1 MRGALRA
8 AALPALFLLL
18 ALPTPS
24 RGHGQITWPP
34 STRHGGNI
42 HAGADCARG
51 ECFWFSNNVEI
62 PAGLRPGTL
71 PASMRSMEPEVEGG
85 KRDVWRTHPWR
96 APGTAP
102 VYGSGCGVAGGHPTH
117 EYANGGVPPDGVPLG
132 MDGAALPKQSAT
144 GPARWLRGG
153 VAEVAWAMSANHAGG
168 YAYRLCKADTPGGIT
183 ESCFRQGHLSFSSAS
198 PKSYAAYPDGTR
210 DALPTGAPSGRASEK
225 NRRDVVAGA
234 ATSPEHSEWARVPVP
249 TCRECAS
256 AYDRCGAPLLPTPG
270 LDYGSQWNAQVN
282 CYASCA
288 GSESSAATGFCPD
301 ATQFSVSAVSA
312 ASAYSGYG
320 KSIWEWSILD
330 TVEVPADLEPGAY
343 VLSWRWDCEQSAQ
356 VWQNCADVEIVAL
369 ANQTRWDKASA
380 AALAE
385 VPAVTRGGESSATTG
400 ANERCMDLLALC
412 RTDEASASEA
422 CGRDRVDATCA
433 DGGGV
438 SAAAAGRRN
447 VGASSLF
454 VVAFFFG
461 SLY

>member
-62 PAGLRPGTL
+62 PAGVRPGTL

-117 EYANGGVPPDGVPLG
+117 EYANGGVPPLGVPLG
-132 MDGAALPKQSAT
+132 MDGAALPESTT

-183 ESCFRQGHLSFSSAS
+183 ESCFRKGHL
-198 PKSYAAYPDGTR
+198 
-210 DALPTGAPSGRASEK
+210 
-225 NRRDVVAGA
+225 
-234 ATSPEHSEWARVPVP
+234 
-249 TCRECAS
+249 
-256 AYDRCGAPLLPTPG
+256 
-270 LDYGSQWNAQVN
+270 
-282 CYASCA
+282 
-288 GSESSAATGFCPD
+288 
-301 ATQFSVSAVSA
+301 
-312 ASAYSGYG
+312 
-320 KSIWEWSILD
+320 
-330 TVEVPADLEPGAY
+330 
-343 VLSWRWDCEQSAQ
+343 
-356 VWQNCADVEIVAL
+356 
-369 ANQTRWDKASA
+369 
-380 AALAE
+380 
-385 VPAVTRGGESSATTG
+385 
-400 ANERCMDLLALC
+400 
-412 RTDEASASEA
+412 
-422 CGRDRVDATCA
+422 
-433 DGGGV
+433 
-438 SAAAAGRRN
+438 
-447 VGASSLF
+447 
-454 VVAFFFG
+454 
-461 SLY
+461 